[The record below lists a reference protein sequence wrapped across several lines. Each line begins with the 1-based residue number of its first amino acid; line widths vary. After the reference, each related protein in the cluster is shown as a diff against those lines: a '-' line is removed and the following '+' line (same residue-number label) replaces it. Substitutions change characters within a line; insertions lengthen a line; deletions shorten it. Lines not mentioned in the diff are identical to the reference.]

1 MPYNTETQANET
13 MNPKVKEM
21 WVNALLS
28 GDYEQGTGNLKS
40 SNGFCCLGVLCDL
53 YAKEHNENWEPA
65 PKFLGIDEENPKPTD
80 YWNFDEESEFLPIK
94 VMQWAGLK
102 SNCPE
107 IQFCDLEDDEELN
120 YTNTV
125 AELNDDGMNF
135 RQIARLIQE
144 QL

>member
-1 MPYNTETQANET
+1 
-13 MNPKVKEM
+13 MNPQVKEM

-28 GDYEQGTGNLKS
+28 DDYEQGTGNLKS
-40 SNGFCCLGVLCDL
+40 AKGFCCLGVLCDL
-53 YAKEHNENWEPA
+53 YAQEHNEEWQTSTS
-65 PKFLGIDEENPKPTD
+65 FLGIEEENLRSTD
-80 YWNFDEESEFLPIK
+80 YWYFQGESEFLPGR
-94 VMQWAGLK
+94 VMDWAGLN

-107 IQFCDLEDDEELN
+107 IKFFDDEEELD

-135 RQIARLIQE
+135 REIANLIQE